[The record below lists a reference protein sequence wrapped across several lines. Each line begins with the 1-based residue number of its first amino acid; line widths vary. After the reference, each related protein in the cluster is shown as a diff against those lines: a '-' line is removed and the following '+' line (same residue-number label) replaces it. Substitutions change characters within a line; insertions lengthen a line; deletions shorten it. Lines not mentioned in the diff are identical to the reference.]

1 MILTLAIDNFYCFL
15 LWISTTFPLISTKLS
30 LIFFIVEFFDLFSTI
45 SILSFY
51 FEKNE
56 GLAKKKCNGK
66 E

>member
-15 LWISTTFPLISTKLS
+15 LWISTTFPISSKLS

-56 GLAKKKCNGK
+56 GLAKKNVM
-66 E
+66 EE